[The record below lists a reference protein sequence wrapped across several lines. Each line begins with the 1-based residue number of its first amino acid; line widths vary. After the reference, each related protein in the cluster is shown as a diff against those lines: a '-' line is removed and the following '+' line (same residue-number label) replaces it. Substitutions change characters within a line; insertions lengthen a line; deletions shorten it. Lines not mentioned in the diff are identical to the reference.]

1 MIAKKVVVLFRGN
14 QGYFAPIAVI
24 RFSTGNRQDQM
35 VQKRGNSGFINV
47 ELHLVFFFVL
57 LLVIFILGGF
67 WTRIIVA
74 SISGIILAMCVYQL
88 ISDKLV
94 QESSEIRHCFF
105 EREI

>member
-1 MIAKKVVVLFRGN
+1 MVLFRGN
-14 QGYFAPIAVI
+14 QGYFVPIVVI
-24 RFSTGNRQDQM
+24 RFATGNRLDQM
-35 VQKRGNSGFINV
+35 VQNQGNRGFINV

-74 SISGIILAMCVYQL
+74 SIAGIFLVMWVYQL

-94 QESSEIRHCFF
+94 QEPSDGNEEHQTSDEH
-105 EREI
+105 